1 MTGHEPPVYK
11 LPRGSETILVG
22 VDDPALRVR
31 VQIALETCGYDVVA
45 ARSGAD
51 AWRLAKR
58 HGGSISLLV
67 WQLATAHADGE
78 ELAQRLASLAAARH
92 GQPRDRRRLGVLLLA
107 GDCTAAPAGDLMA
120 CLEEPLRPSAL
131 VARVRRILDAR
142 SGAGGAGRWEAP
154 AEPADGNCLDL

>member
-1 MTGHEPPVYK
+1 MTDHETAAYK

-45 ARSGAD
+45 ARSSAH

-58 HGGSISLLV
+58 QGGSISLLV
-67 WQLATAHADGE
+67 WQLATPHKGGE

-107 GDCTAAPAGDLMA
+107 GDCTMAPAGDLLA
-120 CLEEPLRPSAL
+120 CLEEPIRPSVL

-142 SGAGGAGRWEAP
+142 SVTGGAGRWEAP
-154 AEPADGNCLDL
+154 AEPADGNCLDV